1 MGKAQNDP
9 CIMNIWVHDGS
20 KDMPVQR
27 KKYREILAAS
37 LDEIME
43 EKLDGVKN
51 CFEAKLFGIGLESYT
66 VGSHDFYTAYC
77 ATRKQMYTL
86 DTGHYEQTENVSDF
100 VSTLLMYVPELMLH
114 VSRPVRWDS
123 DHVTIMND
131 QTLDLF
137 KELVR
142 CDALD
147 RAHVGLDYFDASINR
162 IGAYIIG
169 SRATQKCILQAL
181 LEPKAKLREYED
193 NGQYF
198 ERLALME
205 EAKSMPFGAV
215 FDYFNL
221 KNNVPVGEEYIQCIQ
236 QYEKDVT
243 QQEIIKSFPTTMA
256 NSGSLK
262 STIAV
267 SLTNY
272 LDAGAIVA
280 GASGLT
286 LWQNYLGLSEVHLGW
301 LNFISAN
308 CLGAAIGAIIGG
320 FLADKYGRKF
330 IFTYNLLVYM
340 TGVLLI
346 MLSMNFPML
355 LAGFLVTGVSVG
367 VGVPASW
374 TYISESSE
382 VNNRGRNICISQMSW
397 GVGPMMILLLGMFF
411 APGGYFFDFVEAVAY
426 IFSDAHL
433 PCDKETVNVFSSR
446 IVFFSLFVVAFIAW
460 NLQRQLQ
467 ESAEFTAQ
475 KADEKKN
482 GLMDNI
488 KVLFQNK
495 VAVKTV
501 CFLAGIYLT
510 WNLVASVMGFFQP
523 HIYETAGGV
532 SNETANWMN
541 FIQWA
546 IIVGITFVTSKLIDK
561 TSHKAIYVFGL
572 LVAISAWLIIV
583 TIGVNGPV
591 GLWSFAILW
600 GIQGG
605 TSVQIFYALWGS
617 ELFPAKF
624 RAGAQGLMFF
634 IVRGLS
640 AVWGLVFTVIYG
652 ENGEGFTI
660 AAWCMIILLAIS
672 LIVGFI
678 GAPNTRCRALE
689 DITKER
695 YGESY

>member
-1 MGKAQNDP
+1 
-9 CIMNIWVHDGS
+9 
-20 KDMPVQR
+20 
-27 KKYREILAAS
+27 
-37 LDEIME
+37 
-43 EKLDGVKN
+43 
-51 CFEAKLFGIGLESYT
+51 
-66 VGSHDFYTAYC
+66 
-77 ATRKQMYTL
+77 
-86 DTGHYEQTENVSDF
+86 
-100 VSTLLMYVPELMLH
+100 
-114 VSRPVRWDS
+114 
-123 DHVTIMND
+123 
-131 QTLDLF
+131 
-137 KELVR
+137 
-142 CDALD
+142 
-147 RAHVGLDYFDASINR
+147 
-162 IGAYIIG
+162 
-169 SRATQKCILQAL
+169 
-181 LEPKAKLREYED
+181 
-193 NGQYF
+193 
-198 ERLALME
+198 
-205 EAKSMPFGAV
+205 
-215 FDYFNL
+215 
-221 KNNVPVGEEYIQCIQ
+221 
-236 QYEKDVT
+236 
-243 QQEIIKSFPTTMA
+243 MA

-286 LWQNYLGLSEVHLGW
+286 LWQNYLGLTEVHLGW

-308 CLGAAIGAIIGG
+308 CLGAAVGAIIGG

-346 MLSMNFPML
+346 MLSVNFPML
-355 LAGFLVTGVSVG
+355 LAGFLVTGISVG

-397 GVGPMMILLLGMFF
+397 GIGPMVILLFGMLF
-411 APGGYFFDFVEAVAY
+411 APGGYWFSGVQGVAQMFLGTDATVEA
-426 IFSDAHL
+426 
-433 PCDKETVNVFSSR
+433 VNVFSSR

-475 KADEKKN
+475 QTEEKKA
-482 GLMDNI
+482 GLIDNI
-488 KVLFQNK
+488 KVLFQNSI
-495 VAVKTV
+495 AVRTV

-532 SNETANWMN
+532 SNEQANWMN

-546 IIVGITFVTSKLIDK
+546 IIVGVTFITSKLIDR
-561 TSHKAIYVFGL
+561 TSHKAIYTFGL

-583 TIGVNGPV
+583 TVGVNGPV

-600 GIQGG
+600 GVQGG

-640 AVWGLVFTVIYG
+640 AVWGLVFTYIYG
-652 ENGEGFTI
+652 DNGEGFTI
-660 AAWCMIILLAIS
+660 AAYCMIALLLIS
-672 LIVGFI
+672 LVVGFL
-678 GAPNTRCRALE
+678 GAPHTRARSLD

-695 YGESY
+695 YGDNY